1 MKGLT
6 GLIGL
11 VGSVCLASLLTGCPG
26 GGEDG
31 GAAPAPVATPA
42 PTMVSGN
49 VQAPAGQIAFYRESS
64 IGELFVS
71 AAYAALTG
79 LAPVPDNTIVQLA
92 RLNATASSFNV
103 ITTTTTSGGRYALDL
118 TALGLQ
124 PANDLIVRVA
134 GQGGKEMRA
143 FVVGTTADLSPVSEA
158 AYQLA
163 IQSLGGGPLANLTL
177 QEVADIVGSVGLIAA
192 LQNVGTAT
200 SIDQAASLV
209 RTAVGANAQVMAF
222 LTAAAAPGQTP
233 SGAGDVGNF
242 FPFETGSVWTYSGR
256 RTSEGSSI
264 NYENTVTVTGQGPV
278 PGHGVIGT
286 IFSETN
292 DEGENRPE
300 TTYGVKELA
309 GIRAYGNDD
318 SNDHITRQLVP
329 FQVVHFPLSVGVT
342 TLLAERSGLDW
353 GEDEDGDGRNET
365 FSAKLFQ
372 TVVGTEQ
379 ISVQTG
385 TFSNA
390 LRIEQKAVFV
400 VNFTRGGSGTAIQEG
415 NVWHA
420 PGIGKVKEI
429 VEARVEG
436 GPVQATLSEALS
448 FYSVNGASGGG
459 GTPPPPPPPPPA
471 PTRIE
476 ISPPQGSGT
485 AVFLNQSK
493 QLGAIAYGAFNDQ
506 FPGLIY
512 TWQSSDPAI
521 VDVDS
526 TGMIMGR
533 APGRATITAFS
544 NGLTSN
550 ALIFTVNNGRL
561 LSLSTNDLAYDKI
574 SQKFFASIRSDAPS
588 NQDTVTVIDPA
599 TGNVGPFVPVGLQPN
614 KVAISGDGQYLYV
627 GLDGAGSFRRV
638 QLPSLL
644 PGPTVSLG
652 TGDMGGGACPTA
664 PLLVDDMQ
672 VLPGLPL
679 SVVISR
685 KYSGFCSPWYHG
697 VAVFDN
703 GVQRSAVTHGPLA
716 EILETSESASTVYGL
731 DGESSGST
739 FSTITLN
746 STGSSTPKETLRPF
760 LDLDIRKDMVLEGGK
775 IYTNDGEVLDP
786 ITHQSLGRYPR
797 PENMILSSVRP
808 DPILNRVFFVGRAT
822 TGILYLIAYEKTTLQ
837 LLGTEEIDL
846 ANDGRNCES
855 GLSSRTALYRWS
867 TNGVAFRT
875 GGCHLVL
882 LQSTLVQ

>member
-163 IQSLGGGPLANLTL
+163 IQSLGGGPIANLTL

-837 LLGTEEIDL
+837 LIGTEEIDL